1 MHPESAEISE
11 KAILQVLSELRPG
24 AVLGDVMATYSS
36 VAANESAY
44 FDHFIYDPRGNGI
57 TSDPKL
63 RIQENSLFF
72 FDYGVIFQQYYSDS
86 GKTIFLGGMS
96 KEQSDIY
103 NALWHAVEE
112 TKDEIRPGTLPSS
125 ILDMLAKKL
134 ADRGITKIYAHGH
147 AIGLEP
153 REYPVIMRS
162 DYGKFSDGIVSE
174 TTDLP
179 LEEGMTFNLET
190 PYDLPGVG
198 SFQVEK
204 TFVVKK
210 DSAKELFVQ
219 KEGVPFIL

>member
-1 MHPESAEISE
+1 MVKTREEMECIQRVRRSAKRPSS
-11 KAILQVLSELRPG
+11 KSSASCVPG

-72 FDYGVIFQQYYSDS
+72 FDYGVIFQRSYSDS

-174 TTDLP
+174 TTDISAGRRDDLQSGNP
-179 LEEGMTFNLET
+179 LRFAGR
-190 PYDLPGVG
+190 GVVP
-198 SFQVEK
+198 SRKNVRR
-204 TFVVKK
+204 
-210 DSAKELFVQ
+210 KERLC
-219 KEGVPFIL
+219 